1 MTPDEARRRVQEA
14 GGEELCERLEHLD
27 ATRDARTT
35 RKPEVGPSLPDRGAS
50 PDYDVVIAGGGLW
63 LLVAP
68 LLAARGL
75 RVAVFDR
82 ARIGHAH
89 REWNCSAKE
98 LLPLSSCGLFT
109 EEEVSE
115 LVVAKYDHGV
125 CRWHGGGSYPVK
137 NVLDHA
143 VDAGKLLA
151 AVRARAEARG
161 VSLHDGEAVV
171 AHTEGPDVV
180 ALATSTGN
188 GAARRVVTARMF
200 VDARGASSPLATA
213 DLVCPTVGGV
223 LSGLEEG
230 EGPDRIRH
238 DVGEILATT
247 DAVDEGRQHI
257 WEAFPGKRG
266 EVTVYHFYY
275 AGAEAPGASLL
286 SLYARFFEKMPSYKR
301 GDFRLVR
308 PTFGFIPGWSRL
320 RPAPATA
327 GRRVVLV
334 GDAAARHSPLTFC
347 GFGSALRSFEGVAEV
362 ITRAVEEGKGPTRAP
377 YDAPIH
383 KGTGALTWLMATPPK
398 EPSRAGELNDLLDT
412 AFSTLAD
419 MGDEAYGAL
428 LRDEMSAKDFVRFLR
443 IVAGKRPR
451 VYRDVL
457 GSLRLFG
464 LSLWGLGMAR
474 ELLRAS

>member
-1 MTPDEARRRVQEA
+1 MTTEDEARQRVRES
-14 GGEELCERLEHLD
+14 GGDELCERLLHLD
-27 ATRDARTT
+27 AVRAARAE
-35 RKPEVGPSLPDRGAS
+35 RVPVIGPARPDKGVT

-63 LLVAP
+63 LVVAP

-82 ARIGHAH
+82 ARIGQAH

-98 LLPLSSCGLFT
+98 LSPLVSSGLFT
-109 EEEVSE
+109 KREVAR
-115 LVVAKYDHGV
+115 LVVARYDHGV
-125 CRWHGGGSYPVK
+125 CRWHGGGSYPVR

-161 VSLHDGEAVV
+161 VALYDGEAVV
-171 AHTEGPDVV
+171 AHTEGPEGV
-180 ALATSTGN
+180 ALSTSAGATL
-188 GAARRVVTARMF
+188 TARIL
-200 VDARGASSPLATA
+200 VDARGASSPLSTA

-223 LSGLEEG
+223 LAGLEEG
-230 EGPDRIRH
+230 DAADQIRP

-247 DAVDEGRQHI
+247 EGVEEGRQHI

-266 EVTVYHFYY
+266 EVTVYLFYY
-275 AGAEAPGASLL
+275 ALEGAPGASLV
-286 SLYARFFEKMPSYKR
+286 SLYARFFQKMKAYKR

-320 RPAPATA
+320 GPGPAS

-347 GFGSALRSFEGVAEV
+347 GFGSALRSFEGVADV
-362 ITRAVEEGKGPTRAP
+362 ITRAAEDPEGKGANVLPG
-377 YDAPIH
+377 DAPIH
-383 KGTGALTWLMATPPK
+383 KGTGALTWLMATPPQ
-398 EPSRAGELNDLLDT
+398 EPARAGELNDLLDT
-412 AFSTLAD
+412 AFATLAD

-443 IVAGKRPR
+443 TVAGKRPR

-457 GSLRLFG
+457 DRLRLFG
-464 LSLWGLGMAR
+464 LGRWGFGVAR

>member
-1 MTPDEARRRVQEA
+1 MTTESEAQRRVREA
-14 GGEELCERLEHLD
+14 GGEELCERLLHLD
-27 ATRDARTT
+27 ATRAGRT
-35 RKPEVGPSLPDRGAS
+35 KHAPVLGPPRPDKGATM
-50 PDYDVVIAGGGLW
+50 DYDVAIAGGGLW
-63 LLVAP
+63 LLLAP
-68 LLAARGL
+68 LLAERGL

-82 ARIGHAH
+82 ARIGQAH

-98 LLPLSSCGLFT
+98 LVPLTSSGLFT
-109 EEEVSE
+109 EDEVAR
-115 LVVAKYDHGV
+115 LVVARYDHGV
-125 CRWHGGGSYPVK
+125 CRWHGGGTYPVR

-161 VSLHDGEAVV
+161 ACLHDGEAIV
-171 AHTEGPDVV
+171 AHAEGPDGV
-180 ALATSTGN
+180 ALSTSAGETL
-188 GAARRVVTARMF
+188 TARIF

-213 DLVCPTVGGV
+213 DLICPTVGGV
-223 LSGLEEG
+223 LGGLEEG
-230 EGPDRIRH
+230 EAADQMRP

-247 DAVDEGRQHI
+247 EGVEEGRQHI

-266 EVTVYHFYY
+266 EVTVYLFYY
-275 AGAEAPGASLL
+275 ALEGSPGASLV
-286 SLYARFFEKMPSYKR
+286 SLYARFFEKMKVYKR

-320 RPAPATA
+320 GPGPAR

-347 GFGSALRSFEGVAEV
+347 GFGSALRSFEGVAES
-362 ITRAVEEGKGPTRAP
+362 ITRAAEDPEGKGANGASG
-377 YDAPIH
+377 DAPIH
-383 KGTGALTWLMATPPK
+383 KGTGALTWMMATPPK
-398 EPSRAGELNDLLDT
+398 EPARQGELNALLDT

-451 VYRDVL
+451 VYRDVI

-464 LSLWGLGMAR
+464 LGRWGFGVAR